1 MGRQVG
7 EMIGVTQKAWNKF
20 KARQA
25 KGKISHSTRLR
36 VSSPGL
42 T

>member
-1 MGRQVG
+1 
-7 EMIGVTQKAWNKF
+7 MITVTQKAWNKF
-20 KARQA
+20 KAGQG
-25 KGKISHSTRLR
+25 KGKISHSARLR